1 MKTFQLSKFI
11 MISYLISNFMFS
23 LNRKHLLIILL
34 SLELI
39 VLNLFFYVYVYLLLN
54 LLNSIYFLV
63 MFMVLTVCEGV
74 LGVSIL
80 VYMIRVHG
88 KDYVSVY
95 SIFI

>member
-1 MKTFQLSKFI
+1 MKIFQVSKFI

-34 SLELI
+34 SLELM
-39 VLNLFFYVYVYLLLN
+39 VMNLFFFMYVFMLLNLF
-54 LLNSIYFLV
+54 NSVYFLV

-74 LGVSIL
+74 LGISVL
-80 VYMIRVHG
+80 VYMIRIYG
-88 KDYVSVY
+88 KDYVMVY

>member
-1 MKTFQLSKFI
+1 MKIFQLSKFI

-95 SIFI
+95 NIFI

>member
-1 MKTFQLSKFI
+1 MKIFHLSKFI
-11 MISYLISNFMFS
+11 MVSYLISNFMFS

-39 VLNLFFYVYVYLLLN
+39 VLNLFFFVYVYLLLN